1 MKLIK
6 ISLKFNKVLSGRGGR
21 FLTVY
26 NAKGEKINGKVL
38 TTRFFLAKIQ
48 HAKTGKTEWVRNWKI
63 DLVVTDHSVHTKN
76 ASYNLNGQYI

>member
-1 MKLIK
+1 MRIVK
-6 ISLKFNKVLSGRGGR
+6 ISLKFNKVLSNRGGR

-48 HAKTGKTEWVRNWKI
+48 HAKTGKIEWIKNWKVQ
-63 DLVVTDHSVHTKN
+63 LVVTDHT
-76 ASYNLNGQYI
+76 LQY

>member
-6 ISLKFNKVLSGRGGR
+6 ISLKFNKVLSNRGGR

-38 TTRFFLAKIQ
+38 TTRFFFAKVQ
-48 HAKTGKTEWVRNWKI
+48 HAQTGKTEWIKNWQAR
-63 DLVVTDHSVHTKN
+63 VVVADHEVI
-76 ASYNLNGQYI
+76 Y

>member
-6 ISLKFNKVLSGRGGR
+6 ISLKFNKVLSNRGGR

-38 TTRFFLAKIQ
+38 TTRFFWAKVQ
-48 HAKTGKTEWVRNWKI
+48 HAKTGKT
-63 DLVVTDHSVHTKN
+63 
-76 ASYNLNGQYI
+76 

>member
-1 MKLIK
+1 MRIFK

-38 TTRFFLAKIQ
+38 TTRLFFAKVQ
-48 HAKTGKTEWVRNWKI
+48 HAKTGKTEWIKNWKI
-63 DLVVTDHSVHTKN
+63 NLVVADHAVE
-76 ASYNLNGQYI
+76 Y

>member
-6 ISLKFNKVLSGRGGR
+6 ISLKFNKVLSNRGGR

-48 HAKTGKTEWVRNWKI
+48 HAKTGKTEWIKNWKVQ
-63 DLVVTDHSVHTKN
+63 LVVTDHT
-76 ASYNLNGQYI
+76 LQY

>member
-6 ISLKFNKVLSGRGGR
+6 ISLKFNKVLSNRGGR

-38 TTRFFLAKIQ
+38 TTKFFWAKVQ
-48 HAKTGKTEWVRNWKI
+48 HAQSGKTEWIKNWKI
-63 DLVVTDHSVHTKN
+63 NLVVADHAVE
-76 ASYNLNGQYI
+76 Y